1 MEKTSTI
8 LLVDDSEDDRE
19 LMRFAF
25 NKAGIR
31 NPICEMEGGDEA
43 IAYLSGEGQYA
54 DRDRYPL
61 PCLIITD
68 LKMPGTDGFTLLEWI
83 QNRPELTPV
92 PKLVLTS
99 SGLPGDENRAR
110 QLGCCAYFVKPSQL
124 DNLVKV
130 VAEMDED
137 WISEHCPIS

>member
-1 MEKTSTI
+1 MEKTSKI
-8 LLVDDSEDDRE
+8 MLVDDSEDDRE

-25 NKAGIR
+25 KKAGIL
-31 NPICEMEGGDEA
+31 NPICEMHGGDEA

-68 LKMPGTDGFTLLEWI
+68 LKMPATDGFEVLEWI
-83 QNRPELTPV
+83 QTRPELARV

-99 SGLPGDENRAR
+99 SALPGDEKRAR
-110 QLGCCAYFVKPSQL
+110 QLGCCAYFVEPSQL
-124 DNLVKV
+124 NNLVRV

-137 WISEHCPIS
+137 WISEHCPVA